1 MIRIGCVPYLN
12 AKPLLEGLD
21 GVLLLPP
28 ADLVGKLVS
37 GSLDVALLPAIEVLR
52 RSLAHVPGIAI
63 ASPGKT
69 DSVRLHHAV
78 PVADIRRVA
87 LDRNSRTSNM
97 LTRILLEKRHG
108 LRPTYVVRDPT
119 KGLSFKA
126 VDAVLT
132 IGDTSFRPGKTPFL
146 DLGSEWKAFTGRPFV
161 YALWAYRP
169 GHPKAREIAA
179 TLKAAKK
186 RGVARIPEIA
196 RREATRLNLTPAYC
210 RNYLTDSITFDLGAA
225 ERAGLR
231 LFGKYADDCS

>member
-28 ADLVGKLVS
+28 ADLVGRLVS
-37 GSLDVALLPAIEVLR
+37 GALDVALLPAIEVLR
-52 RSLAHVPGIAI
+52 RGLAHVPGIAI
-63 ASPGKT
+63 ASPGRT

-78 PVADIRRVA
+78 PVGEILRVA

-108 LRPTYVVRDPT
+108 LRPTYVLRDPT

-126 VDAVLT
+126 VDAVVT

-161 YALWAYRP
+161 YALWAHRP
-169 GHPKAREIAA
+169 GHPKAREIAKL
-179 TLKAAKK
+179 LKAAKK
-186 RGVARIPEIA
+186 RGTSRIPEIA
-196 RREATRLNLTPAYC
+196 RREAARLKLTPAYC
-210 RNYLTDSITFDLGAA
+210 RKYLTDSITYDLGAA

>member
-28 ADLVGKLVS
+28 ADLVGRLVAQQ
-37 GSLDVALLPAIEVLR
+37 LDVALLPAIEVLR
-52 RSLAHVPGIAI
+52 RGLAYVPGIAI

-78 PVADIRRVA
+78 PVGEIRRVA

-108 LRPTYVVRDPT
+108 LRPTYVLRDPT
-119 KGLSFKA
+119 KRLDFKA
-126 VDAVLT
+126 VDAVVT

-146 DLGSEWKAFTGRPFV
+146 DLGSEWKSFTGKPFV

-169 GHPKAREIAA
+169 GHPKAREIVRRL
-179 TLKAAKK
+179 TAAKK
-186 RGVARIPEIA
+186 RGTAAIPAIA
-196 RREATRLNLTPAYC
+196 KREAARLKLTPAYC
-210 RNYLTDSITFDLGAA
+210 RKYLTKAITFDLGRA
-225 ERAGLR
+225 ERAGLT